1 MMTEMEEDIY
11 ERAFIHWKE
20 KRKMKIEN
28 GDNEIKEYWDDYFS
42 GNPLYS

>member
-1 MMTEMEEDIY
+1 MTEMEEDIY

-28 GDNEIKEYWDDYFS
+28 VDRGAS
-42 GNPLYS
+42 GITPEHS

>member
-1 MMTEMEEDIY
+1 MTEMEVDIY

-28 GDNEIKEYWDDYFS
+28 GDKFIEIDNE
-42 GNPLYS
+42 L